1 MNLRGSV
8 GNDVYNCTANN
19 LAYLNN
25 LPGRNVLKEAVTAG
39 VNREEAKVFSSRF
52 IEDGSFLRMD
62 NLSLGYDFS
71 FKPLRITHARVFVSG
86 QNLFTITGYSGLDPE
101 VNSEVSRTGVAP
113 MGIDYLSY
121 PKARTF
127 TMGINVSF

>member
-1 MNLRGSV
+1 MNKDL
-8 GNDVYNCTANN
+8 
-19 LAYLNN
+19 
-25 LPGRNVLKEAVTAG
+25 
-39 VNREEAKVFSSRF
+39 
-52 IEDGSFLRMD
+52 LRMD

-71 FKPLRITHARVFVSG
+71 FKPLRITRARVFVSG